1 MMLLSSLTFFLVVTS
16 HQQHRSSSIHNH
28 SSSTKLLSPLQADN
42 EDKYEEHPSRWR
54 RRTEKRR
61 QRTEELLDSVEDGT
75 FLHLTPTQPLVELQ
89 NLQIPTLQIPNTSTI
104 NWNTINPQ
112 LDPIQGGKL
121 RQGTQRGL
129 RKRAQVE
136 AFHHLVSTFLD
147 AKLQQL
153 DDNIS
158 SYEEMDGVTII
169 DAGCGAGNLAIS
181 LAGIPYSSNINVNVL
196 AVDVND
202 HALDRLTKRA
212 QTILPP
218 AKLETCCADL
228 ANYDLI
234 QSKIPP
240 NHSVIVVSLHACG
253 AASDMAMNLAIR
265 CKAPFVICPCCTAKS
280 LTKRLPQDTGKRT
293 TFDLSASF
301 QRSGATSDIVYPR
314 SNWLRNKLHDGDA
327 LAAMSL
333 EEKYTIL
340 AKTADVGLGPQI
352 PSQQRLQQSRAKK
365 IVELDR
371 LMAASEDYGYDV
383 RLMRISGHDPLVY
396 GKGELLIGGKEIA
409 DVLLTLSLAEDDNIK

>member
-1 MMLLSSLTFFLVVTS
+1 MLSSSLTFFLVVTS
-16 HQQHRSSSIHNH
+16 HQQHHSSSIHNH

-75 FLHLTPTQPLVELQ
+75 FLHLTPIQE
-89 NLQIPTLQIPNTSTI
+89 LQIPTLQIPHPTI

-147 AKLQQL
+147 AK
-153 DDNIS
+153 S

-181 LAGIPYSSNINVNVL
+181 LAGIPYSSNVNVNVL

-202 HALDRLTKRA
+202 KALDRLTKRA

-218 AKLETCCADL
+218 KKLETCCADL
-228 ANYDLI
+228 ADYDLI

-240 NHSVIVVSLHACG
+240 NHSVVVVSLHACG

-327 LAAMSL
+327 LAAMSE

-371 LMAASEDYGYDV
+371 LMAASEGYGYDV

-396 GKGELLIGGKEIA
+396 GKGELLIGGKDVAE
-409 DVLLTLSLAEDDNIK
+409 VLLTLAEDDNIKQNQ

>member
-1 MMLLSSLTFFLVVTS
+1 MLLSSLTFFLVVTS
-16 HQQHRSSSIHNH
+16 HQQQSSSSIHNH
-28 SSSTKLLSPLQADN
+28 SSSTTLLSPLQADN
-42 EDKYEEHPSRWR
+42 EDQYEEHPSRWR

-61 QRTEELLDSVEDGT
+61 QRTEELLDSIEDGT

-89 NLQIPTLQIPNTSTI
+89 NLQIPTLQIPQTI

-147 AKLQQL
+147 AKLQKV

-181 LAGIPYSSNINVNVL
+181 LAGIPYSSNMNVNVL

-212 QTILPP
+212 QILPP
-218 AKLETCCADL
+218 EKLAVLSADL

-371 LMAASEDYGYDV
+371 LMAASEGYGYDV

-396 GKGELLIGGKEIA
+396 GKGELLIGGKDVA
-409 DVLLTLSLAEDDNIK
+409 DVLLTLAEDE

>member
-1 MMLLSSLTFFLVVTS
+1 MLLSSLTFFLVVTS
-16 HQQHRSSSIHNH
+16 HQKHRSSSSIHNH

-42 EDKYEEHPSRWR
+42 EDQYEEHPSRWR

-89 NLQIPTLQIPNTSTI
+89 NLHIPTLQIPHFSTI

-112 LDPIQGGKL
+112 LDPIQGGNL

-147 AKLQQL
+147 AKLQKA
-153 DDNIS
+153 
-158 SYEEMDGVTII
+158 SYDEMDGVTII

-181 LAGIPYSSNINVNVL
+181 LAGIPYFSNMNVNVL

-202 HALDRLTKRA
+202 HALDRLTERA

-218 AKLETCCADL
+218 GKLETCCADL
-228 ANYDLI
+228 ANYDFI

-280 LTKRLPQDTGKRT
+280 LTKRLPRDSGKRT

-314 SNWLRNKLHDGDA
+314 SNWLRDKLHDGDA
-327 LAAMSL
+327 LAATL

-371 LMAASEDYGYDV
+371 LMAASEGYGYDV

-409 DVLLTLSLAEDDNIK
+409 DVLLNLAEDDNIKQNQ